1 MQVELDEKNK
11 TVLIKHIPKEEISI
25 YPDIQYY
32 DITQDYL
39 NQFDAKDYN
48 RIKKR
53 VNKSIRS
60 KIEKSGLKS
69 NAKNRLISELQKIY
83 ILTNSLGWTLKYNNE
98 EFKNPEEMQRLKL

>member
-1 MQVELDEKNK
+1 MELDEKNK
-11 TVLIKHIPKEEISI
+11 TVLITHIPKEEISI
-25 YPDIQYY
+25 YPEIQYY

-48 RIKKR
+48 QIKSR

-60 KIEKSGLKS
+60 KVEKSGLKS

-83 ILTNSLGWTLKYNNE
+83 ILTNSLGWTLKYNDE
-98 EFKNPEEMQRLKL
+98 EFGDTEEMQRLKL